1 MMSKDTFAARQAWRL
16 KLKVGDLVMMK
27 HGGMAVITKVISHD
41 GEWLTNEDPCPPHI
55 EMTYCDDAEHGS
67 CSSYRIE
74 RLLSET
80 R

>member
-1 MMSKDTFAARQAWRL
+1 MMNKDTFTARQAWRL

-27 HGGMAVITKVISHD
+27 HGGMAVLTKVISHD
-41 GEWLTNEDPCPPHI
+41 GEDFAEDPSPPHI
-55 EMTYCDDAEHGS
+55 EMTYCDDGEHGS

-74 RLLSET
+74 RMISES

>member
-1 MMSKDTFAARQAWRL
+1 MMNKDTFTARQAWRHG
-16 KLKVGDLVMMK
+16 LKVGDLVMMK
-27 HGGMAVITKVISHD
+27 HGGMALITKVISHVGAD
-41 GEWLTNEDPCPPHI
+41 FADDPSPPHI
-55 EMTYCDDAEHGS
+55 EMTYCDDNTPGS